1 MKSWKISPKIESV
14 SKYVECY
21 WFLEKESHDHSN
33 IYPKLNPDP
42 SSHLII
48 ANFNGVHQYTH
59 DPISQKVNG
68 NHWIFPHLKTFTMDH
83 SDPFQIIGIKFKI
96 GALYSLGLPYLS
108 SSLDKVEPVDINQ
121 LIGLEEV
128 FNSDQLLTDAVDQK
142 IQVCN
147 ILDEILS
154 PWLLRSLEDKHSD
167 LVRQILLLLSD
178 IAITEIG
185 EKLHRSQ
192 RTIERSFMRVTGLTM
207 KQVQSMIR
215 LEEMLNYLYQL
226 SEGDINWVDV
236 ASKYDFSDQPHLIR
250 YLKNSIGRT
259 PAEYAQNRDLTIDIY
274 GNFEFN

>member
-1 MKSWKISPKIESV
+1 MKSWKLLPKIGSV

-48 ANFNGVHQYTH
+48 SNLNRAYEYTYG
-59 DPISQKVNG
+59 PISQKVNG

-83 SDPFQIIGIKFKI
+83 SDPFQIVGIKFRI
-96 GALYSLGLPYLS
+96 GAPYSLNMPNLS
-108 SSLDKVEPVDINQ
+108 SSLDKVESVDINQ
-121 LIGLEEV
+121 LIGLEA
-128 FNSDQLLTDAVDQK
+128 FSSDQLLTDAVEQK
-142 IQVCN
+142 KQVCN

-154 PWLLRSLEDKHSD
+154 PWFLTSHEDKHSN
-167 LVRQILLLLSD
+167 LVRKILLLLSD
-178 IAITEIG
+178 TAITEIG
-185 EKLHRSQ
+185 EKLYRSQ

-207 KQVQSMIR
+207 KQVHSMTR

-226 SEGDINWVDV
+226 NEGDINWVDV

-250 YLKNSIGRT
+250 HLKNSIGRT
-259 PAEYAQNRDLTIDIY
+259 PAEYAQQRDLTIDIY
-274 GNFEFN
+274 GDFEFN

>member
-1 MKSWKISPKIESV
+1 MKSWKISPKKESV

-21 WFLEKESHDHSN
+21 WFLKKESHDRSN

-48 ANFNGVHQYTH
+48 ANFNRAHEYTH
-59 DPISQKVNG
+59 DSISQKVAG
-68 NHWIFPHLKTFTMDH
+68 NHWIFPHLRTFTMDH
-83 SDPFQIIGIKFKI
+83 SDPFQIIGIKFRI
-96 GALYSLGLPYLS
+96 GALYSLALTNLS
-108 SSLDKVEPVDINQ
+108 SSLDKVEHVDINQ
-121 LIGLEEV
+121 LIGLDA
-128 FNSDQLLTDAVDQK
+128 FNSDQLLIDAVEQK
-142 IQVCN
+142 EQACN

-154 PWLLRSLEDKHSD
+154 PWLLTSHEDKHSD

-178 IAITEIG
+178 TPVTEIG

-207 KQVQSMIR
+207 KQVQSMNR
-215 LEEMLNYLYQL
+215 LEEMLGYLYQL
-226 SEGDINWVDV
+226 NEGGINWVDV

-259 PAEYAQNRDLTIDIY
+259 PAEYAHQRDLTIDIY

>member
-1 MKSWKISPKIESV
+1 MESV

-48 ANFNGVHQYTH
+48 ANLNRAYHYTH
-59 DPISQKVNG
+59 DPISQKVFG

-83 SDPFQIIGIKFKI
+83 SAPFQIIGIKFRI
-96 GALYSLGLPYLS
+96 GALYSLDLPNLS
-108 SSLDKVEPVDINQ
+108 SSIDKVEPVDINQ
-121 LIGLEEV
+121 LIGLET
-128 FNSDQLLTDAVDQK
+128 FNSDQLLTSAVEQK
-142 IQVCN
+142 NKVCN

-154 PWLLRSLEDKHSD
+154 PWFSTSHEDKHSN
-167 LVRQILLLLSD
+167 LVRQILILLND
-178 IAITEIG
+178 TVITAIG

-192 RTIERSFMRVTGLTM
+192 RTIERSFIRVTGLTM
-207 KQVQSMIR
+207 KQVQSMTR

-250 YLKNSIGRT
+250 YLKNYIGRT
-259 PAEYAQNRDLTIDIY
+259 PAEYAQQRDLTIDIY